1 MTEQFPWREVS
12 RSLHA
17 HLQGL
22 ESWGIARVHGLP
34 QLRSSLAPTETLDSG
49 RNGDQIFY
57 ENSTF
62 ENTEKQ
68 QKNALDGFAE
78 LAKIASE
85 TRNCQQ
91 CRLCEE
97 RTNAVPGVGDPEAQ
111 LMFVGEAPGR
121 DEDLRGEPFV
131 GKAGQLLNKIIRAL
145 GFEREE
151 VFIANTLK
159 CRPPGNRD
167 PQPDEL
173 AACTPFLERQV
184 KAVSPRMIVALG
196 RPAARFLTGQD
207 QSMARMRGRRYL
219 YLNTPVVA
227 TYHPAYLLRNPDAKV
242 LCWQDLQVVVRE
254 FGRKPLSR

>member
-1 MTEQFPWREVS
+1 MTENRSLDDVS
-12 RSLHA
+12 RSLIA

-22 ESWGIARVHGLP
+22 ESWGIARVHGIP
-34 QLRSSLAPTETLDSG
+34 QLESREPHPRVRQESGDHLSENAMSEGPSDPPSSVLGGLD
-49 RNGDQIFY
+49 DL
-57 ENSTF
+57 EN
-62 ENTEKQ
+62 
-68 QKNALDGFAE
+68 
-78 LAKIASE
+78 IASE
-85 TRNCQQ
+85 ARNCRR

-97 RTNAVPGVGDPEAQ
+97 RTNAVPGVGNPNAE

-131 GKAGQLLNKIIRAL
+131 GKAGQLLNKIIGAL
-145 GFEREE
+145 GFERSE

-184 KAVSPRMIVALG
+184 KAVSPGMIVALG

-227 TYHPAYLLRNPDAKV
+227 TYHPAYLLRNPEAKA

-254 FGRKPLSR
+254 FGRKPLSS